1 MVISAPLRI
10 LIALFLVISLAFC
23 AGCTA
28 PPASQVPVPTTNPAA
43 TGPPATATATTP
55 PVATTAVYTS
65 PAYGYTL
72 TYPTSWAVREEN
84 GGTTVVFT
92 TAAESASDNFRENL
106 KVVVQDLSGA
116 PMNLDAFISSQ
127 LEKKKQ
133 GLANYNPTHE
143 ENLKIGG
150 YNARK
155 LSYTGTLGSGLMRW
169 VEIYTIRGLTAYT
182 LTFTADES
190 HYRFFVEDA
199 DKMLKSFAFTS

>member
-1 MVISAPLRI
+1 MMVTVPPRML
-10 LIALFLVISLAFC
+10 LALVLVISLALC
-23 AGCTA
+23 AGCVT
-28 PPASQVPVPTTNPAA
+28 PPATQVPVPPTTPAA
-43 TGPPATATATTP
+43 TGPPATATATAP
-55 PVATTAVYTS
+55 PAAATGVYVS
-65 PAYGYTL
+65 SAYGFTM

-106 KVVVQDLSGA
+106 KVVVQDLSSA

-150 YNARK
+150 YNGRK

-190 HYRFFVEDA
+190 HYWFFVEDA